1 MTVVG
6 MLSVGT
12 FLVVGAGAFRQ
23 SPPEQSNDFQSATGG
38 FSYIMKTSLPLY
50 DDLLRKDA
58 SELFDFNTH
67 LFEDVSIVPLR
78 SQDGDDASCLNL
90 YQSKQLLSWAYQ
102 LIK

>member
-6 MLSVGT
+6 MLAVGT

-50 DDLLRKDA
+50 DDLI
-58 SELFDFNTH
+58 E
-67 LFEDVSIVPLR
+67 
-78 SQDGDDASCLNL
+78 
-90 YQSKQLLSWAYQ
+90 
-102 LIK
+102 